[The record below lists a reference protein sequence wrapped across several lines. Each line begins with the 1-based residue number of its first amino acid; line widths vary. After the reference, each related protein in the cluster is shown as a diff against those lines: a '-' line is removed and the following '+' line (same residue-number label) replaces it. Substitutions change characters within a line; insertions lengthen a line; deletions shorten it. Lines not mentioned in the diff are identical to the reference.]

1 MIRYLM
7 LLLLTVS
14 VSCSSHP
21 SPEPTPT
28 RTESS
33 QQQDCYVAPPV
44 GNIVG
49 FGVNGQPRQWGTN
62 GAGVKPALDMLVNDL
77 GSDYFRVEV
86 NNGESDYEA
95 TNDDGSYVSFN
106 WTYYDALFSTKR
118 FTDLWNYIRYVNS
131 IASTAHVQLSWHGG
145 LPGWFGG
152 STFNGDGRSYTLP
165 QAMEGEYVEELL
177 AVMVYARTRA
187 PEPRPQFDLI
197 SPFNEPEYSPPE
209 GFSFGT
215 TNPQIQEAR
224 VVRKLVDRMNAIP
237 ELAGIMLVV
246 GDHANVEGMVGD
258 RPALTSDPVIAAR
271 LAATSFHRYS
281 DSTATDW
288 SGANPPVFLSEFGST
303 WVSDCFSTTFGM
315 ALQDAGNVISA
326 LKGGVTA
333 ALAWSDADAT
343 HIHQGTW
350 QSFGLLATT
359 YQGSSNLC
367 DQYPEPGP
375 SDAVLDAMT
384 YTPKPT
390 YYALRHL
397 FRYVRPNATPITMTA
412 TNIDAVAYLNGDSTV
427 AIYGRN
433 MGGPTN
439 STITLTMPNPPAYL
453 TPRITTSTT
462 TDVVGS
468 PVPLTNGQG
477 VFALPGSSVFTL
489 LSSPGSGS
497 GGTGGSGGQGGMSS
511 GGNAG
516 AGGQSAVNGGVSG
529 DGTAG
534 ASSGAPSGGQSG
546 SSAGGQS
553 GAGGA
558 ASGAGGQSSGG
569 AGMSSGGAGA
579 GGAAAGM
586 AGASGSGGTG
596 GALPA
601 LVAGWAFNEGSGT
614 TTADASGHGH
624 TGTINGATWT
634 TTGCKF
640 GSCLSFTG
648 TGHNVTTPDAADL
661 DLGTAFTIMAW
672 VKPTTTAG
680 WRPVLIKENGTNLEA
695 YLLYSNPSNQGA
707 YFTDTGNVEKSVTG
721 GSAISTTQWTNVA
734 MVRNG
739 TTLSYWVNGVS
750 VASTTVSA
758 LPVVS
763 SSGILAI
770 GGHTFWGGEWFSG
783 ALDDARIYGAALTS
797 AQIAT
802 AMNTGL

>member
-1 MIRYLM
+1 MKTGIVIASLVA
-7 LLLLTVS
+7 LA
-14 VSCSSHP
+14 CSHASDPQPSH
-21 SPEPTPT
+21 ETN
-28 RTESS
+28 
-33 QQQDCYVAPPV
+33 QLQDCFAPVPT
-44 GNIVG
+44 GSIVG
-49 FGVNGQPRQWGTN
+49 FGVNSQPRQCGSDCS
-62 GAGVKPALDMLVNDL
+62 ALDAPLNLLVNDL
-77 GSDYFRVEV
+77 GASYFRVEV
-86 NNGESDYEA
+86 FDGETDFEA
-95 TNDDGSYVSFN
+95 TQDDADPAHFD
-106 WTYYDALFSTKR
+106 WPAYDAIFQTKR
-118 FTDLWNYIRYVNS
+118 FVNLWTYIRKVNALS
-131 IASTAHVQLSWHGG
+131 STANIQLAFHGG

-152 STFNGDGRSYTLP
+152 ATYNGDGRSYTLP
-165 QAMEGEYVEELL
+165 TSKEDEWVETIL
-177 AVMVYARTRA
+177 AVLVYARTRA
-187 PEPRPQFDLI
+187 PEPRPHFDLV

-209 GFSFGT
+209 GFSFGA

-258 RPALTSDPVIAAR
+258 RSALTSDPVIAAR
-271 LAATSFHRYS
+271 LAATSFHRYG
-281 DSTATDW
+281 DSTFTDW
-288 SGANPPVFLSEFGST
+288 KGSSPPVFLSEFNST
-303 WVSDCFSTTFGM
+303 YVQTCYQTTWAMGIEV
-315 ALQDAGNVISA
+315 AGNIISA
-326 LKGGVTA
+326 LQGGVTA
-333 ALAWSDADAT
+333 GLAWSDIDAP
-343 HIHQGTW
+343 HVHQANGEW

-359 YQGSSNLC
+359 YNGSSNLC
-367 DQYPEPGP
+367 GAFNNAQPAD
-375 SDAVLDAMT
+375 SVLDAMT

-397 FRYVRPNATPITMTA
+397 MRYVRPNATPITLSA

-433 MGGPTN
+433 TGGATN

-453 TPRITTSTT
+453 TPRITTATT

-468 PVPLTNGQG
+468 PIALTGG
-477 VFALPGSSVFTL
+477 VGTFALPAQSVFTL

-516 AGGQSAVNGGVSG
+516 AGGLSAGNGGVSG
-529 DGTAG
+529 DGAAG

-546 SSAGGQS
+546 SNAGGQS

-569 AGMSSGGAGA
+569 AGQGGAGMSSGGAGV

-586 AGASGSGGTG
+586 AGASGSGGG
-596 GALPA
+596 LPS

-614 TTADASGHGH
+614 TTVDASGHGH

-634 TTGCKF
+634 TTGCKY
-640 GSCLSFTG
+640 GSCLSFAG

-739 TTLSYWVNGVS
+739 TTLSYWVNGS
-750 VASTTVSA
+750 QVASTTVSA

-770 GGHTFWGGEWFSG
+770 GGHAFWGVDVDLGFKAMSARG
-783 ALDDARIYGAALTS
+783 PSDDGRSVPGPW
-797 AQIAT
+797 
-802 AMNTGL
+802 GDR